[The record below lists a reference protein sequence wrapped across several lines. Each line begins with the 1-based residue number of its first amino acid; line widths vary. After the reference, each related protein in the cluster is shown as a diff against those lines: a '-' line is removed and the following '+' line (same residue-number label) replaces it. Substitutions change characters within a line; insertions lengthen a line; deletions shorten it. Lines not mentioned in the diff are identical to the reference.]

1 MNREEILEDVYFLM
15 NVAGTASRGLL
26 ARYRGIVEACM
37 MNERNPCL
45 KEDVIRLSNNGLYT
59 GQIARALGI
68 SEFQVVQILNIDG
81 AQRFNEQHAK
91 QRELWRNYA

>member
-1 MNREEILEDVYFLM
+1 MNREEILADVYFLM
-15 NVAGTASRGLL
+15 NVAGTA
-26 ARYRGIVEACM
+26 YRGIVEACM

-45 KEDVIRLSNNGLYT
+45 KENVIRLSNNGLYT